1 MNISMQI
8 RENEMK
14 TILLALSLLLITGCE
29 YTYRYECQNPD
40 NQGLPQCQPEVCG
53 PSKTCFN
60 DLNGIESQTEVV
72 SNQDGCTQTSSE
84 ESFE

>member
-1 MNISMQI
+1 
-8 RENEMK
+8 MK
-14 TILLALSLLLITGCE
+14 KLLLVLPLIMLTGCE

-60 DLNGIESQTEVV
+60 DLNAVTPWQDFSEKQIEDMCSA
-72 SNQDGCTQTSSE
+72 NGGGE